1 MTPAGDPARQEA
13 IGVAVHIRDYLS
25 NNWQSVPIGL
35 AERMRSI
42 AAELRMFGDST
53 PSPLLCLHHSPDCSD
68 GRTLICLLP
77 INHPGEHGYLSW

>member
-42 AAELRMFGDST
+42 AAELRMFASNGGT
-53 PSPLLCLHHSPDCSD
+53 V
-68 GRTLICLLP
+68 T
-77 INHPGEHGYLSW
+77 